1 MFNVVQIKTLLIET
15 EREIIIVIFH
25 EATALF
31 PVSFN
36 TSSAVAEDS
45 WDRSV
50 PHPVHGHTGDT
61 GPGVMSCH
69 VIVLTRGQVTCHQA
83 GSLK

>member
-1 MFNVVQIKTLLIET
+1 MRKTSNKTQGQQEYILCYDVLIKTLLIET

-45 WDRSV
+45 RDWSV
-50 PHPVHGHTGDT
+50 PASGAWSHWRHWSRRH
-61 GPGVMSCH
+61 VMS
-69 VIVLTRGQVTCHQA
+69 
-83 GSLK
+83 